1 MGATGPLRQPGLL
14 QLCAR
19 RSSRI
24 PAPARRANPGP
35 RCPAQAAQVDEEA
48 ARQQGM
54 AAMSETF
61 RHKGAQV
68 YLEEGQA

>member
-1 MGATGPLRQPGLL
+1 VLQP
-14 QLCAR
+14 QPQPR
-19 RSSRI
+19 RL
-24 PAPARRANPGP
+24 P
-35 RCPAQAAQVDEEA
+35 RAQAALVDEEA

-54 AAMSETF
+54 AAMSEAF